1 MNIYDCFMYYDEDM
15 LLDLRLHVLDKS
27 VKKFVITEATY
38 THNGSKKDLQF
49 DINKFKKFRDKIN
62 YIIVDKPPPNLLQI
76 YDDDLPEKKAEKLI
90 LNGYARDNFQREN
103 LSKGLNKSEDG
114 DLIIVSDLDEIPNLD
129 ETNLNNI
136 KEKLIIFKQ
145 KMFYYKLNLLYDE
158 FNWYGSK
165 ACRKKDFLSPQWL
178 RNIKSKKYS
187 KFRIDLFFSKK
198 KYSDI
203 YHINNGGW
211 HFTCMRT
218 PENLEKKLLNFAHHF
233 EFEESGLKVNDLK
246 KLIEEK
252 RVMYDHNIDQRGYKW
267 SGKSKLKKIN
277 KDFLPNYIVENKIK
291 YKEWLD

>member
-15 LLDLRLHVLDKS
+15 LLDLRLHVLDKN